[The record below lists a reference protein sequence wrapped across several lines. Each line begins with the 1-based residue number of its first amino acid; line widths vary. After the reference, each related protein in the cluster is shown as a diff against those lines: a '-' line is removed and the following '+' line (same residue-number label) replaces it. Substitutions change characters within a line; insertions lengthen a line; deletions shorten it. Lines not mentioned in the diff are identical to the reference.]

1 MFLQIIVNGLILAGT
16 YALVAVG
23 LTLVYG
29 VMRMVN
35 FAQGQ
40 FMMIGAYV
48 AWMLTPYMGYLPAIA
63 VAMVLAVIIGLVV
76 ERVAFRP
83 FRGVQ
88 LNGLI
93 ASMGISI
100 MLTNLAELAWGTMPR
115 MFETPYVSATVT
127 LGTLGVSVQRLLV
140 FGVSVTLLTSLWL
153 LVQFTSLGKKIRAVA
168 EDPEVASVM
177 GIDANRIAVSTFVL
191 ASVLAAAGGALNGP
205 VNLIAPSMGLTEMLS
220 AFAAIILGGFGN
232 IQGTILGS
240 LVIGMAQSLAASYID
255 NAYADSI
262 GFMLMILVLIV
273 FPKGLVPERSEENV

>member
-1 MFLQIIVNGLILAGT
+1 LLLQIVVNGLILAGS

-23 LTLVYG
+23 LTLIYG

-40 FMMIGAYV
+40 FMMIGAFV
-48 AWMLTPYMGYLPAIA
+48 AWTLTPYVGYLPAIA
-63 VAMVLAVIIGLVV
+63 IAMVGAALLGIVV
-76 ERVAFRP
+76 ERIAFRP

-100 MLTNLAELAWGTMPR
+100 MLTNMAELTWGTLPR
-115 MFETPYVSATVT
+115 MFQTPYAEMSIRI
-127 LGTLGVSVQRLLV
+127 GTLGVSVQRVLV
-140 FGVSVTLLTSLWL
+140 VLVSVVLLTGLWL
-153 LVQFTSLGKKIRAVA
+153 VVQYTSMGKKIRAVA
-168 EDPEVASVM
+168 EDPEVAGAM
-177 GIDANRIAVSTFVL
+177 GIDANRIAVRTFVL
-191 ASVLAAAGGALNGP
+191 GSALAAAAGALNGP
-205 VNLIAPSMGLTEMLS
+205 VTLLTPSMGSTEMLS

-232 IQGTILGS
+232 IQGTILGC
-240 LVIGMAQSLAASYID
+240 LVIGMSQSLAASYID

-262 GFMLMILVLIV
+262 AFVLMILVLVV